1 MTLKVNFYLK
11 VYFRIYNE
19 IQMIFINLLFSYSY
33 KTYFNY
39 MKITTIYEGI
49 LYKQKE
55 GISNKD

>member
-1 MTLKVNFYLK
+1 MTLKVNFHLK

-33 KTYFNY
+33 KTYFHY